1 VARFPG
7 LKNWV
12 IDLEMD
18 EEHWIYLDE
27 EKKEGVQ
34 VVLIDACH
42 CPGAVM
48 FLFRGKMGTVL
59 HTGDFRF
66 SEIMFKNEWLCPVEK
81 HNSLMKGITVDVDYL
96 HLDNTFANPEYD
108 FPSRE
113 EAYASL
119 VKIVK
124 NHIDHRIFVFSY
136 SLGKE
141 EVLLLLADDFNCKI
155 VVDEERM
162 NKVKLMDLRP
172 ELFTTDPNA
181 SKIHVKQIRELS
193 HFNINECN
201 KEMPTIFIILT
212 GWNDKYNKN
221 LPFYFKVPYSSH
233 SNYRELERFVKAVNP
248 RKIIYNVHERNDT
261 KKRHEF

>member
-1 VARFPG
+1 
-7 LKNWV
+7 
-12 IDLEMD
+12 
-18 EEHWIYLDE
+18 
-27 EKKEGVQ
+27 
-34 VVLIDACH
+34 
-42 CPGAVM
+42 
-48 FLFRGKMGTVL
+48 MGTVL

-261 KKRHEF
+261 KKRHEFQTYLAREYERKGPVVTASALPLQRPP

>member
-1 VARFPG
+1 MKGLSNKWSQGKIYCSYLSKNLIVNRFPG

-66 SEIMFKNEWLCPVEK
+66 SETMLKNEWLCPKEK
-81 HNSLMKGITVDVDYL
+81 RNTFMKAITVDVDYL

-113 EAYASL
+113 EAYLSL

-124 NHIDHRIFVFSY
+124 SHIEHRIFLFSY

-141 EVLLLLADDFNCKI
+141 EVLLLLAEEFKCKI

-162 NKVKLMDLRP
+162 AKVKLL
-172 ELFTTDPNA
+172 ELSQEVFTTDQNA
-181 SKIHVKQIRELS
+181 SKIHIKQIRELPKYD
-193 HFNINECN
+193 IN
-201 KEMPTIFIILT
+201 
-212 GWNDKYNKN
+212 
-221 LPFYFKVPYSSH
+221 
-233 SNYRELERFVKAVNP
+233 
-248 RKIIYNVHERNDT
+248 
-261 KKRHEF
+261 